1 MREDEKIS
9 SRLSL
14 SAYVCTHSRNFE
26 NGERMTREDLS
37 PKVSLPDFG
46 RNAWILFV
54 MY

>member
-14 SAYVCTHSRNFE
+14 SAYVCVYYRNVA
-26 NGERMTREDLS
+26 NGERTTRENLS

-46 RNAWILFV
+46 RNAWILSV